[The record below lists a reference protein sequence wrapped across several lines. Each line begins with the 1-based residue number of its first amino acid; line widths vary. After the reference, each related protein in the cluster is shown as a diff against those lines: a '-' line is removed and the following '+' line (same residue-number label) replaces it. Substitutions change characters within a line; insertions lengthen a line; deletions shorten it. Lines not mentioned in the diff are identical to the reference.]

1 MILESAYLNFTLQL
15 IMQLADF
22 AVEEELEAV
31 GGLVPEADVRL
42 QQRAKSSGLVLP
54 HLGLATELRV
64 DLHLVLIQLLRKM
77 TLPHESELSVTLKL
91 RLRNSDCESQLV
103 DNAVIQLPH
112 LELGQ
117 NLLELLALVVNLLDY
132 NGLLRLKSMK

>member
-42 QQRAKSSGLVLP
+42 QQRAKSSGLVFP
-54 HLGLATELRV
+54 HLGLSPELRV
-64 DLHLVLIQLLRKM
+64 YLHLVLIQLLRKM

-91 RLRNSDCESQLV
+91 RLRNLQYESQLM
-103 DNAVIQLPH
+103 DNEVRQLPH

-117 NLLELLALVVNLLDY
+117 DLLELFALIVNLLDDH
-132 NGLLRLKSMK
+132 GLLRL